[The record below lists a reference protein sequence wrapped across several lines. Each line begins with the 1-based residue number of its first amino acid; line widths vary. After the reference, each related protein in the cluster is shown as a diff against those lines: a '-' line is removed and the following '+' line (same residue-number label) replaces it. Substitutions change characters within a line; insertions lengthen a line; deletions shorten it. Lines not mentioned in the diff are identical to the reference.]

1 MIASLVWA
9 WRRRHAGRRLALQR
23 RILQQQPMIGID
35 VGAAEGLQPHWWSYE
50 GAVEM
55 YCFEPHP
62 DSARRLREIYVR
74 SPFSSMF
81 HILPVALAGQTGGRT
96 LYVLNA
102 PTGSSLYPIDPASEF
117 VGERNAYVYPIREL
131 TVAVRKL
138 SEVLDEHHIERVDI
152 AKLDVQGAELE
163 ILSGLDSRR
172 ARNLMLVEAEVNI
185 VGGVNRS
192 LSPYVG
198 APSWADLDRFLTAC
212 GLRLLDVS
220 VARSHR
226 GRGGDNDWYQ
236 REVFCVYSNSPGLSA
251 MAWEV
256 DAVYVRD
263 YRTLIASADQA
274 GLRRLI
280 VALGGYRYFS
290 EAYFIVE
297 EAVGAGIFT
306 ASAAAELKDDIVSWH
321 RLVARRAW
329 HGRGR
334 LWGFWRNLLTGL
346 GVSQLRR
353 WKQYMWFQYPNG

>member
-9 WRRRHAGRRLALQR
+9 WRRRHAERRVALQR

-35 VGAAEGLQPHWWSYE
+35 VGAAGGLQPHWWAYE

-62 DSARRLREIYVR
+62 DSARRLRELYAR
-74 SPFSSMF
+74 SPFGSMF
-81 HILPVALAGQTGGRT
+81 HVLPVALAGQTGERT

-102 PTGSSLYPIDPASEF
+102 PTGSSLYPVDSASEF
-117 VGERNAYVYPIREL
+117 IGEHNSYVYPIREL
-131 TVAVRKL
+131 PIAVRKL
-138 SEVLDEHHIERVDI
+138 SEVLDEHHLDRVDI
-152 AKLDVQGAELE
+152 AKLDVQGSELE

-172 ARNLMLVEAEVNI
+172 AGQLMLVEAEVNI
-185 VGGVNRS
+185 VGGVNQS

-198 APSWADLDRFLTAC
+198 APSWADLDRFLTGC

-220 VARSHR
+220 VARSYR
-226 GRGGDNDWYQ
+226 GRGGDSDWYQ
-236 REVFCVYSNSPGLSA
+236 REVFGVYSNSPGLSA
-251 MAWEV
+251 MVWEV

-263 YRTLIASADQA
+263 YRTLIASADEA

-297 EAVGAGIFT
+297 QAAAAGIF
-306 ASAAAELKDDIVSWH
+306 APAAATALKEDIVSWH
-321 RLVARRAW
+321 RLVAHRVW

-334 LWGFWRNLLTGL
+334 LWSVWRNLLMRL